1 MLGSPI
7 CLDASF
13 VVRLVSGTDGDP
25 VLPIWDRWIEEGRD
39 FVAPVLMRFEVTNAL
54 YGYLRHGIRSA
65 EVTLASLRY
74 ALALPIQLDNNAYA
88 HELALNFAARFNLS
102 AAYDAHYLVL
112 SERLRA
118 EFWTAVQKLVNSVK
132 HAYPWVH
139 LIEPYP

>member
-13 VVRLVSGTDGDP
+13 VVRLVSGTEGDP
-25 VLPIWDRWIEEGRD
+25 VLSIWDRWIEEGHD
-39 FVAPVLMRFEVTNAL
+39 FVAPVLMRYEVTNAL
-54 YGYLRHGIRSA
+54 YGYLRRGIRNA
-65 EVTLASLRY
+65 EKTLTSLRY
-74 ALALPIQLDNNAYA
+74 ALALPIQLDENAYA
-88 HELALNFAARFNLS
+88 HETALNIAARFKLS

-112 SERLRA
+112 SERLGA
-118 EFWTAVQKLVNSVK
+118 EFRTADRKLVNSVK